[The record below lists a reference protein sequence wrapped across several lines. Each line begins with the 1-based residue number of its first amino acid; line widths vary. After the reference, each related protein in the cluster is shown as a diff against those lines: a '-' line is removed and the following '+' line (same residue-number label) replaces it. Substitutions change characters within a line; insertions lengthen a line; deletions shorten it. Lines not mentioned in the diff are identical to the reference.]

1 VLHAPHKNRLS
12 PQVGWAT
19 VLVEYAVRVYEQPTE
34 CGREKGDQPSV
45 SVRFAPSLRR
55 FELQRVVADE
65 LRRATARLFAEEADE
80 ETPSR
85 DACGMAA
92 RSRHAFGDR
101 LGRRA
106 ITLDDEGEK

>member
-1 VLHAPHKNRLS
+1 
-12 PQVGWAT
+12 
-19 VLVEYAVRVYEQPTE
+19 
-34 CGREKGDQPSV
+34 
-45 SVRFAPSLRR
+45 LRR

-101 LGRRA
+101 LANMSDHAGRRGGKVKGGHKKRLPHLRGP
-106 ITLDDEGEK
+106 T